1 MMEYFKSKN
10 GKAVLF
16 FGFYLIFFIFL
27 GVYFNNIKQD
37 EYNAD
42 TEVIDLNDKEV
53 TNNYNVSILTDINY
67 SYSFEINDSGV
78 LSTFNG
84 TRDNIDYNDY
94 EYKYFLD
101 INNINQL
108 IKKGKLI
115 DQVENTFNYELASS
129 NIAEILETDNIVG
142 INHLSITI
150 NNNTIEKVFMD
161 LSEYMNREFYITL
174 NYQLGE

>member
-1 MMEYFKSKN
+1 M
-10 GKAVLF
+10 
-16 FGFYLIFFIFL
+16 
-27 GVYFNNIKQD
+27 
-37 EYNAD
+37 
-42 TEVIDLNDKEV
+42 
-53 TNNYNVSILTDINY
+53 
-67 SYSFEINDSGV
+67 
-78 LSTFNG
+78 
-84 TRDNIDYNDY
+84 DNI
-94 EYKYFLD
+94 F
-101 INNINQL
+101 IS
-108 IKKGKLI
+108 LI